1 MKLAL
6 FNLREDERPFVDA
19 WLKEHPEV
27 EVDLH
32 EGELQAETKHL
43 LEGKQ
48 GAVMF
53 QNRPFAKE
61 FIIHHVSIFFCSRNM
76 KCNYVR
82 LS

>member
-1 MKLAL
+1 MK
-6 FNLREDERPFVDA
+6 
-19 WLKEHPEV
+19 
-27 EVDLH
+27 VDLH

-61 FIIHHVSIFFCSRNM
+61 VYDYAKEQDVNINIIQINIIIFIKNTIIKIF
-76 KCNYVR
+76 
-82 LS
+82 

>member
-53 QNRPFAKE
+53 QNRPFAKLCKRARCKSYRKQNGW
-61 FIIHHVSIFFCSRNM
+61 I
-76 KCNYVR
+76 
-82 LS
+82 